1 MKLVTM
7 LAVAGSLALA
17 LAAPIHAD
25 STATPPQN
33 ERMKSAGELLSGGK
47 YSDAVRAYQE
57 IIGSDSNNA
66 LAWVGLGLAYLHAG
80 DRDLARA
87 ALDEAIRI
95 DPSREAQLS
104 ELKASLQ
111 ARHDAMRAQTTG
123 STGH

>member
-25 STATPPQN
+25 STATSPQQD

-47 YSDAVRAYQE
+47 YSDAIHAYQD
-57 IIGSDSNNA
+57 IIGSDSSNA

-80 DRDLARA
+80 DHDLARA
-87 ALDEAIRI
+87 ALDEAIRV

-111 ARHDAMRAQTTG
+111 ARHDARRDQTTG
-123 STGH
+123 TH